1 MKAEWPAVLDRLS
14 AATGDARPQ
23 FCVEIVWSEEA
34 DSGQPEPKG
43 RPWWSETRTF
53 PGDICDSGEGVAMF
67 GKTLQKDAPT
77 DVEEIQRKEGQ
88 SRDPV
93 HISVSV
99 PLDSQLRHGKAEKVN
114 SESATFSTVP
124 GIGIQNTEGA
134 AILQKS
140 LKSLVAPARIE
151 LTTNGLGNRCSI
163 QLSYGATDA
172 DSSMPSQRCIR
183 DV

>member
-1 MKAEWPAVLDRLS
+1 MAAV
-14 AATGDARPQ
+14 
-23 FCVEIVWSEEA
+23 
-34 DSGQPEPKG
+34 
-43 RPWWSETRTF
+43 
-53 PGDICDSGEGVAMF
+53 EGVPVF
-67 GKTLQKDAPT
+67 RKTLQKDAPI

-99 PLDSQLRHGKAEKVN
+99 PLESQLRHEKAEKVK
-114 SESATFSTVP
+114 SESATFSNDTVT
-124 GIGIQNTEGA
+124 GTGIQDTEGGGT
-134 AILQKS
+134 LQKS

-172 DSSMPSQRCIR
+172 DSSMPSESWIR
-183 DV
+183 PFNYRYDWKIGLTEG